1 MLFVDQMFSALRT
14 HLLVAYCGL
23 DPTEAKPGAKLSD
36 HQMARIKELLLDDLS
51 ADRSVAELAAACR
64 LSAGHFSRAF
74 RRTLG
79 ISPHQWLLEQRV
91 AHAKCLLQEK
101 QPISEI
107 AFASGF
113 ADQSHMTRV
122 FLRKVGITPG
132 AWRRIR
138 RSDA

>member
-23 DPTEAKPGAKLSD
+23 DPTEAMPGAKLSD
-36 HQMARIKELLLDDLS
+36 RQMTRIKELLLDDLS

-64 LSAGHFSRAF
+64 LSAGHFARAF

-79 ISPHQWLLEQRV
+79 TSPHQWLLEQRV

-101 QPISEI
+101 QSISEI
-107 AFASGF
+107 AYASGF

-132 AWRRIR
+132 GWRRIKH
-138 RSDA
+138 SGA